1 LILSGDNLVLTI
13 AQAACIA
20 APAAGLPRW
29 AERFRGPAWALILP
43 LCIVVVIGGIQLVP
57 GTADVLTWVALI
69 LVPIGC
75 ALALGWAAEGARP
88 WLAALAAPLLVLAW
102 THQHDRVGQ
111 IATIVL
117 IAGSAVAAGRLLA
130 SVAPLTLLKA
140 GVIAMAVID
149 AVMVFSG
156 SLEAPNQVLV
166 SAVPATGL
174 PQLQSASFG
183 GWGMGYGDFFAAA
196 VVGGI
201 LAAEGWPK
209 LPGAAAMVVVA
220 LCWDQLFLVYD
231 VLPATI
237 PPALVLVGYEVW
249 SRRRD
254 GVEGA
259 RLLPIRGKNL
269 GAGSRKAIR

>member
-1 LILSGDNLVLTI
+1 MILSGDNLVLTI
-13 AQAACIA
+13 AQASCIA
-20 APAAGLPRW
+20 IPAAGLPRW

-43 LCIVVVIGGIQLVP
+43 LCIVVVIGAIQLFP
-57 GTADVLTWVALI
+57 STADVLTWVALI

-88 WLAALAAPLLVLAW
+88 WLAPLAAPLLVLAW

-111 IATIVL
+111 LATIVL
-117 IAGSAVAAGRLLA
+117 IAGSAVTAGRLLA
-130 SVAPLTLLKA
+130 SVAPLTLLKV
-140 GVIAMAVID
+140 GVIAMAIVD
-149 AVMVFSG
+149 AVAVFSG

-166 SAVPATGL
+166 AAVPAEGL

-201 LAAEGWPK
+201 LAAEGRPR
-209 LPGAAAMVVVA
+209 LIGALAMVLLAV
-220 LCWDQLFLVYD
+220 CWDQLFLIYD

-237 PPALVLVGYEVW
+237 PPALVLVGYELW
-249 SRRRD
+249 SRRHSA
-254 GVEGA
+254 GA
-259 RLLPIRGKNL
+259 SRLLPIRGKNF
-269 GAGSRKAIR
+269 GADSRKAIR